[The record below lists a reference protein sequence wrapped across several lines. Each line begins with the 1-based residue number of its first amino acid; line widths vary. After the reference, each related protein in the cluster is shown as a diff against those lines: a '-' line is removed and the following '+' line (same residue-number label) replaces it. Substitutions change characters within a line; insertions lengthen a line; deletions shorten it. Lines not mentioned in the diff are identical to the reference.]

1 MRKFLKNLII
11 LLLLIVPSMG
21 SAAVL
26 YFDPAEEAYGP
37 GDEFAVSVKLDVN
50 TSCINTIEAEIE
62 FPREQ
67 LLLKDFIIGE
77 SIISLWVDNPS
88 LADMPE
94 ANKNGKL
101 HFSGGIPGG
110 YCGKIPGDP
119 GDSNILG
126 RLVFQLPRFS
136 VGAKA
141 EGELAINFGDNT
153 RVFQNDG
160 FGTVDIIATRT
171 ATILIQ
177 NEAVNPELDWD
188 YLINRDKISPEPFV
202 IEVHQSDRIFEGKYY
217 LIFNAVDKGSGID
230 HYEVLEIKSGE
241 KIGESAK
248 LKWWEKFFGKD
259 EITPNWITAKM
270 PYVLLDQDLTSII
283 RVRAI
288 DRSGNERI
296 VEYSPPY
303 IDKAVEKKISVTTVI
318 IIALT
323 VIISLVLII
332 FVSIKIFKKFKNKP
346 HDEKDNY

>member
-1 MRKFLKNLII
+1 MKRFFKNLIV
-11 LLLLIVPSMG
+11 LLLLVAPSTG

-26 YFDPAEEAYGP
+26 YFDPAEAGYGP
-37 GDEFAVSVKLDVN
+37 GDDFAVSVKLDVN

-88 LADMPE
+88 LAGMPE

-126 RLVFQLPRFS
+126 RLIFQLPKFS
-136 VGAKA
+136 VGKKA
-141 EGELAINFGDNT
+141 EGELAITFGDKT

-160 FGTVDIIATRT
+160 FGTQDTIATRT

-177 NEAVNPELDWD
+177 DKAVNPDLDWD
-188 YLINRDKISPEPFV
+188 YLINRDKVSPEPFV
-202 IEVHQSDRIFEGKYY
+202 IELHQSDRVFEGKYY

-230 HYEVLEIKSGE
+230 HYEVLEIKPGE
-241 KIGESAK
+241 EVGAIKTI
-248 LKWWEKFFGKD
+248 KWWERLFFKD
-259 EITPNWITAKM
+259 KDAPNWITAKM
-270 PYVLLDQDLTSII
+270 PYVLIDQDLNSII
-283 RVRAI
+283 RVQAI
-288 DRSGNERI
+288 DRAGNTRI
-296 VEYSPPY
+296 VEYIPPY
-303 IDKAVEKKISVTTVI
+303 LDAGVEKKIPIATIVISSLI
-318 IIALT
+318 IIALL
-323 VIISLVLII
+323 ILII
-332 FVSIKIFKKFKNKP
+332 FISIKIFKKFKNKS
-346 HDEKDNY
+346 HAEENN